1 MKVQMKRLIGRYS
14 YLTLPNSTLLNSTFP
29 NSTLPNF
36 TFYPISVF
44 TASAFI
50 TSEFTAFM
58 EYSWRR
64 GLRTGVGERYWRREV
79 TISDK
84 IIRAG

>member
-14 YLTLPNSTLLNSTFP
+14 YLTLR

-36 TFYPISVF
+36 TFHPISVF

-58 EYSWRR
+58 ECSWRR
-64 GLRTGVGERYWRREV
+64 GLRTGVGERCWRRV
-79 TISDK
+79 MTISNE
-84 IIRAG
+84 IVRAG